1 MVLKNIRSR
10 EEIKAAMSAALKEG
24 NTEAYLNA
32 FDEIC
37 DSIAQDIRAEFEQS
51 RNEQDAK
58 ILAERGVRQLTSAEK
73 TYYSKVIDAMRSA
86 DPKMALS
93 NLDVVMPR
101 YRYRSGIHR
110 ASRTAP
116 SAFAYPLYGDE
127 RRREDAG
134 KHQR

>member
-58 ILAERGVRQLTSAEK
+58 ILAERGVRTNDQDLNHNDLPDPMKEKIAELERQ
-73 TYYSKVIDAMRSA
+73 IA
-86 DPKMALS
+86 DLKKQIEELK
-93 NLDVVMPR
+93 
-101 YRYRSGIHR
+101 G
-110 ASRTAP
+110 
-116 SAFAYPLYGDE
+116 
-127 RRREDAG
+127 
-134 KHQR
+134 Q

>member
-37 DSIAQDIRAEFEQS
+37 ESIAQDIRAEFEQS

-73 TYYSKVIDAMRSA
+73 TYYSKVIDAMR
-86 DPKMALS
+86 
-93 NLDVVMPR
+93 
-101 YRYRSGIHR
+101 
-110 ASRTAP
+110 
-116 SAFAYPLYGDE
+116 
-127 RRREDAG
+127 
-134 KHQR
+134 